1 MEETNKKLETM
12 RLDKFVVRVMRTVVN
27 LERKVR
33 LKTIWNN
40 FSFSQIFKNV
50 FVYTY
55 FCDVAFITLASP
67 VHAVGNNNFT
77 TIKQDF

>member
-1 MEETNKKLETM
+1 MEESNKKLERM
-12 RLDKFVVRVMRTVVN
+12 HLDKFVARVMRTVVN

-55 FCDVAFITLASP
+55 FVML
-67 VHAVGNNNFT
+67 HL
-77 TIKQDF
+77 

>member
-1 MEETNKKLETM
+1 MKETNKKFERM
-12 RLDKFVVRVMRTVVN
+12 HLDKFVERVMRTVVN

-55 FCDVAFITLASP
+55 FVML
-67 VHAVGNNNFT
+67 HL
-77 TIKQDF
+77 

>member
-40 FSFSQIFKNV
+40 F
-50 FVYTY
+50 
-55 FCDVAFITLASP
+55 
-67 VHAVGNNNFT
+67 NF
-77 TIKQDF
+77 